1 MAGKPPLYA
10 KDEYFGESSLDVFSG
25 RMQII
30 GTLLYGQSAFV
41 GYFNPPRYRAFRF
54 TAVKD
59 DIVDVWVRSG
69 DGDAVA
75 WVLDTNFQTLGW
87 NDDANA
93 ATSDAHI
100 RLVIPTSE
108 PIFYIV
114 FREYR
119 FAFSHFEVYLKW
131 RGRSRGTP

>member
-54 TAVKD
+54 TAIKD
-59 DIVDVWVRSG
+59 DVK
-69 DGDAVA
+69 
-75 WVLDTNFQTLGW
+75 T
-87 NDDANA
+87 
-93 ATSDAHI
+93 TSWM
-100 RLVIPTSE
+100 
-108 PIFYIV
+108 F
-114 FREYR
+114 
-119 FAFSHFEVYLKW
+119 
-131 RGRSRGTP
+131 G